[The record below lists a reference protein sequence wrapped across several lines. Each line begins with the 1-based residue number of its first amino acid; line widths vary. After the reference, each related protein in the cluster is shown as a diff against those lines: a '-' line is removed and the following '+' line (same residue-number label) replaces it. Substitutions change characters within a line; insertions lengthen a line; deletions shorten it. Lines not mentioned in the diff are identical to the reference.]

1 MVDQNHL
8 VNIARAIEK
17 GTRVAT
23 LDELKAKGQSSF
35 KVIKSSHDLFTSWPQ
50 GKRIVNRVPHG
61 ELVVLDETGHFP
73 WLESPAEFFA
83 AVDSWL
89 DRQL

>member
-35 KVIKSSHDLFTSWPQ
+35 KVINAAK
-50 GKRIVNRVPHG
+50 IM
-61 ELVVLDETGHFP
+61 ELIKEAVDM
-73 WLESPAEFFA
+73 
-83 AVDSWL
+83 AVDSMAGQKL
-89 DRQL
+89 TINLKDGTGVMEGRVTTTFVPGGN